1 MPQWLVWGISV
12 GAAARRVSFGRC
24 VNGDVCM
31 CMSVYECTL
40 YASVSYDVILL
51 IKKYNKSKDSVR
63 QRERERERVCVCV
76 CV

>member
-51 IKKYNKSKDSVR
+51 NKKYNKN
-63 QRERERERVCVCV
+63 
-76 CV
+76 